1 MESKCFASRAYFFEP
16 SIIQSVPL
24 SPTHF
29 LFAFHF
35 SPLQV
40 VLNYREAARIAARAG
55 VTASPGDPV
64 AEARQQTQ
72 KSGAKNMAAAAAS
85 YRPQIRPRPALLSVR
100 FRGRIE

>member
-1 MESKCFASRAYFFEP
+1 MVPHSFFSFCFP
-16 SIIQSVPL
+16 
-24 SPTHF
+24 HF
-29 LFAFHF
+29 G
-35 SPLQV
+35 PPQV

-72 KSGAKNMAAAAAS
+72 KSGAKNLAAAAAS

-100 FRGRIE
+100 FTG

>member
-1 MESKCFASRAYFFEP
+1 MFCFPRVFFEP
-16 SIIQSVPL
+16 SSFCPFHGPPL
-24 SPTHF
+24 IFCTLLPHA
-29 LFAFHF
+29 LL
-35 SPLQV
+35 LQV

-72 KSGAKNMAAAAAS
+72 KSGAKNLAAAAAS

-100 FRGRIE
+100 FRGRIDWR